1 MAVFYRR
8 IIFFVMLETRI
19 CLFKLQPGVFFAAV
33 FSFVCA
39 KLISCHFD
47 RTVDKLHRII

>member
-19 CLFKLQPGVFFAAV
+19 CLFKLQPGFFLRQCLV
-33 FSFVCA
+33 LFVP
-39 KLISCHFD
+39 S
-47 RTVDKLHRII
+47 